1 MGLFLLSIIVAVIFA
16 GYFIFEIGYDIIN
29 FFVGI
34 LFGLV
39 VGVLVFLVGVLPAF
53 LLHSEPVDPHKTEIY
68 SIKDNSTTKGSFVLG
83 SGTVDED
90 RYFYYVVEE
99 NGFKSVDKAKVEDS
113 KMKEGSIEQPYV
125 VTYEM
130 QFRSAFA
137 RFFYGKY
144 TGEKSYEFYLPE
156 NTITTDYKIDLE

>member
-1 MGLFLLSIIVAVIFA
+1 MGLLLLSIIIAAIIA
-16 GYFIFEIGYDIIN
+16 GYFIFEVGYGIVDFLN
-29 FFVGI
+29 GI

-39 VGVLVFLVGVLPAF
+39 VGVVVFFVGMFPLS
-53 LLHSEPVDPHKTEIY
+53 LLQREPVDPHKTEIY
-68 SIKDNSTTKGSFVLG
+68 SIKDNSTTKGSFILG

-99 NGFKSVDKAKVEDS
+99 NGFKSVYKTKVEES
-113 KMKEGSIEQPYV
+113 KMKEGDIKQPYV
-125 VTYEM
+125 LTYEM
-130 QFRSAFA
+130 QYKSAFA
-137 RFFYGKY
+137 RFLYGKY

>member
-1 MGLFLLSIIVAVIFA
+1 MGLIFTSIIVAVIFA
-16 GYFIFEIGYDIIN
+16 GYYIFEIGYDIID

-34 LFGLV
+34 LFGLMA
-39 VGVLVFLVGVLPAF
+39 GALAFLIGLLPAF
-53 LLHSEPVDPHKTEIY
+53 FLQSESVVLHKTEIH
-68 SIKDNSTTKGSFVLG
+68 SIKDVSTTEGSFVLG
-83 SGTVDED
+83 SGTVKED
-90 RYFYYVVEE
+90 QYFYYVVEE
-99 NGFKSVDKAKVEDS
+99 NGFKSVDKAKVKDS
-113 KMKEGSIEQPYV
+113 KMKEGDIEQPYV

-130 QFRSAFA
+130 QFKSAIA

>member
-1 MGLFLLSIIVAVIFA
+1 MGLLWLSIIAAVIIA
-16 GYFIFEIGYDIIN
+16 GYFIFEIGYGIVGFLN
-29 FFVGI
+29 GI
-34 LFGLV
+34 LFGLT
-39 VGVLVFLVGVLPAF
+39 VGVVVFFVGLFPAS
-53 LLHSEPVDPHKTEIY
+53 LLQSEPIDPHKTNIY
-68 SIKDNSTTKGSFVLG
+68 SIKDNSATKGSFVLG

-90 RYFYYVVEE
+90 QYLYYVVEE
-99 NGFKSVDKAKVEDS
+99 NGFKSVYKTKVEEL
-113 KMKEGSIEQPYV
+113 KMKEGDVEQPYV

-130 QFRSAFA
+130 QFKSAIA